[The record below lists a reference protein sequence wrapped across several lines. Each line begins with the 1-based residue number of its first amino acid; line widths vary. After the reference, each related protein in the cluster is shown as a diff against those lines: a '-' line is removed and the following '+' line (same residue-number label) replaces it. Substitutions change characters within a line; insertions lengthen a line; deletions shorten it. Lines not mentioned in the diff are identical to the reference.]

1 MNHFQEFLV
10 IDIETVSGNENVED
24 LSPQLLHHWKRKAQF
39 IRNPEEKSLE
49 DLYEDRSA
57 IYAEFGK
64 IIVIGMAIYYEH
76 KGKPALRVKSLSSHN
91 EKELL
96 TEFKNFIEG
105 KFDQENLKLC
115 AHNGKEFDFP
125 YLCRR
130 MLINDIK
137 IPWSLNLAGKKP
149 WEVNHLDTMEM
160 WKFGDW
166 KSFTSLDLLTSLF
179 DIPSSKKE
187 LDGSMV
193 TKTYYKKPDGL
204 MQIAR
209 YCRRDIIATSQV
221 FLRLNSLPIIPEE
234 HIIEI
239 EWVEEKEGLPITDL
253 RRREI
258 LAEAAQKA

>member
-10 IDIETVSGNENVED
+10 IDIETVSGNENVE
-24 LSPQLLHHWKRKAQF
+24 QLAPKLLDHWKRKAQF
-39 IRNPEEKSLE
+39 IRNPEDKSPE

-64 IIVIGMAIYYEH
+64 IIVIGMAIYHEL
-76 KGKPALRVKSLSSHN
+76 KGKPAMRVKTLASHD
-91 EKELL
+91 EQALL
-96 TEFKNFIEG
+96 TEFKHFIEG

-137 IPWSLNLAGKKP
+137 IPWSLNMAGKKP
-149 WEVNHLDTMEM
+149 WEVNHIDTMEM

-166 KSFTSLDLLTSLF
+166 KNFTSLDLLTTIF

-187 LDGSMV
+187 MDGSMV
-193 TKTYYKKPDGL
+193 TKTYYEEQDGL
-204 MQIAR
+204 RKIEE
-209 YCRRDIIATSQV
+209 YCRRDVIATAQLY
-221 FLRLNSLPIIPEE
+221 LRLNNLPLI
-234 HIIEI
+234 
-239 EWVEEKEGLPITDL
+239 EEKQINIVD
-253 RRREI
+253 
-258 LAEAAQKA
+258 A

>member
-1 MNHFQEFLV
+1 M
-10 IDIETVSGNENVED
+10 SGNENVED
-24 LSPQLLHHWKRKAQF
+24 LSPQLLNHWKRKAQF
-39 IRNPEEKSLE
+39 IRNPEEKSTE

-64 IIVIGMAIYYEH
+64 IIVIGMAIYHEH
-76 KGKPALRVKSLSSHN
+76 KGKPAMRVKSMASHN

-96 TEFKNFIEG
+96 TEFKDFIEG

-166 KSFTSLDLLTSLF
+166 KSFTSLDLLTSIF
-179 DIPSSKKE
+179 DIPSSKQD
-187 LDGSMV
+187 LDGSKV
-193 TKTYYKKPDGL
+193 TKTYYGEKDGL
-204 MQIAR
+204 QKIAA
-209 YCRRDIIATSQV
+209 YCQKDVIATAQLY
-221 FLRLNSLPIIPEE
+221 LRLNNLPL
-234 HIIEI
+234 IEQRQI
-239 EWVEEKEGLPITDL
+239 QVVSS
-253 RRREI
+253 
-258 LAEAAQKA
+258 